1 MNKPMWN
8 IIKTF
13 AVTKLHSPEGGKFVE
28 FLIKLQ

>member
-13 AVTKLHSPEGGKFVE
+13 AVTKLHSPEGDKFVE
-28 FLIKLQ
+28 LLI